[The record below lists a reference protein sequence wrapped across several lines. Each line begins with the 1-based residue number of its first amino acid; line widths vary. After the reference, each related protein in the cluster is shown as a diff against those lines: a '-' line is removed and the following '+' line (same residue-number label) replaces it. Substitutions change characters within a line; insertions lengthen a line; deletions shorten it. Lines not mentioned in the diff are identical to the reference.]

1 MSYVKESHLPGKD
14 NYGYIFDQTVLVN
27 ATNYEKLFLKAMLE
41 ELSGRKQVAFFSKVF
56 EKLIAMCNKEQI
68 KCPSPN
74 KAAQLCMA
82 LARTHVINLE
92 QGPSALEW
100 KISFNT
106 PRDDVHFAVQ
116 GLKARVFRWLHGRCY
131 TADATLQMLHGR
143 CNNLTK
149 TNHGTTTS
157 YFTTKTFATK
167 RHLLQQTTVR
177 NCKRRQTDLCNN
189 IISIIWS
196 RLLKMKL
203 WIDEETYHHK
213 KVI

>member
-1 MSYVKESHLPGKD
+1 LFKKLESDWNLSLKNSFVAVFLFRPLIQHWNNSRRQFNARTNANAIMSYVKESSLPGKD

-41 ELSGRKQVAFFSKVF
+41 ELTGRKQVAFFSKVF
-56 EKLIAMCNKEQI
+56 EKLIAMCQKEQI

-106 PRDDVHFAVQ
+106 PRDDVYFAVT
-116 GLKARVFRWLHGRCY
+116 GLKARVFR
-131 TADATLQMLHGR
+131 
-143 CNNLTK
+143 
-149 TNHGTTTS
+149 
-157 YFTTKTFATK
+157 
-167 RHLLQQTTVR
+167 
-177 NCKRRQTDLCNN
+177 
-189 IISIIWS
+189 
-196 RLLKMKL
+196 
-203 WIDEETYHHK
+203 
-213 KVI
+213 

>member
-1 MSYVKESHLPGKD
+1 MPGKE

-56 EKLIAMCNKEQI
+56 EKLIAMCQKEQI

-106 PRDDVHFAVQ
+106 PRDDVHFAVT
-116 GLKARVFRWLHGRCY
+116 GLKARVFR
-131 TADATLQMLHGR
+131 
-143 CNNLTK
+143 
-149 TNHGTTTS
+149 
-157 YFTTKTFATK
+157 
-167 RHLLQQTTVR
+167 
-177 NCKRRQTDLCNN
+177 
-189 IISIIWS
+189 
-196 RLLKMKL
+196 
-203 WIDEETYHHK
+203 
-213 KVI
+213 

>member
-1 MSYVKESHLPGKD
+1 LSSFNLFKLIFRLFISQASRSLQYALRSASSCTMSYVKESTIPGKD

-27 ATNYEKLFLKAMLE
+27 ATNYEKMFLKAMLE

-56 EKLIAMCNKEQI
+56 EKLIAMCQKEQI

-116 GLKARVFRWLHGRCY
+116 GLKARVFR
-131 TADATLQMLHGR
+131 
-143 CNNLTK
+143 
-149 TNHGTTTS
+149 
-157 YFTTKTFATK
+157 
-167 RHLLQQTTVR
+167 
-177 NCKRRQTDLCNN
+177 
-189 IISIIWS
+189 
-196 RLLKMKL
+196 
-203 WIDEETYHHK
+203 
-213 KVI
+213 

>member
-1 MSYVKESHLPGKD
+1 MSYVKESTMPGKE

-56 EKLIAMCNKEQI
+56 EKLIAMCQKEQI

-106 PRDDVHFAVQ
+106 PRDDVHFAVT
-116 GLKARVFRWLHGRCY
+116 GLKARVFR
-131 TADATLQMLHGR
+131 
-143 CNNLTK
+143 
-149 TNHGTTTS
+149 
-157 YFTTKTFATK
+157 
-167 RHLLQQTTVR
+167 
-177 NCKRRQTDLCNN
+177 
-189 IISIIWS
+189 
-196 RLLKMKL
+196 
-203 WIDEETYHHK
+203 
-213 KVI
+213 

>member
-116 GLKARVFRWLHGRCY
+116 GLKARVFLGPCLFISPWIKQVSAASMRDCRLP
-131 TADATLQMLHGR
+131 
-143 CNNLTK
+143 
-149 TNHGTTTS
+149 S
-157 YFTTKTFATK
+157 S
-167 RHLLQQTTVR
+167 TVTVPEYM
-177 NCKRRQTDLCNN
+177 KSSRRF
-189 IISIIWS
+189 IS
-196 RLLKMKL
+196 
-203 WIDEETYHHK
+203 
-213 KVI
+213 